1 MQAVAFWTIIAEHC
15 CIFEKLCKS
24 LSVPKTNKM
33 WVGRAHEISVCK
45 ERKKQITN
53 KPKGKH
59 VAKMSTFDGLSKRR
73 ICLKMKNKFSE
84 KLTV

>member
-33 WVGRAHEISVCK
+33 WVGRAHEVSVCK
-45 ERKKQITN
+45 ERKNKSQTN
-53 KPKGKH
+53 QKENTLLKCLPLI
-59 VAKMSTFDGLSKRR
+59 V
-73 ICLKMKNKFSE
+73 CLKEEYILKRKTSFQRN
-84 KLTV
+84 

>member
-33 WVGRAHEISVCK
+33 WVGRAHEVSVCK
-45 ERKKQITN
+45 ERKNKSQTN
-53 KPKGKH
+53 QKENTLLKCLPLI
-59 VAKMSTFDGLSKRR
+59 V
-73 ICLKMKNKFSE
+73 CLKE
-84 KLTV
+84 EYV